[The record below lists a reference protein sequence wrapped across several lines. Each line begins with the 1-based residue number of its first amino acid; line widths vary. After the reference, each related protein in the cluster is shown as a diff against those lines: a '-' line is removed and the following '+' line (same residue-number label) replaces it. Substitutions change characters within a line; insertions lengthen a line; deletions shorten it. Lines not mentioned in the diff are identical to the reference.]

1 MDNAAVHNGAVKE
14 VLFIK
19 IDSDQSIEQLKEL
32 REFYLESLQQGLCI
46 IPAGASWELEMLST
60 SPVVNQLAKERKAKG
75 DVSLLKSV
83 SHKEKDAILEKLQ
96 QYREK
101 VGAPSFAC
109 LAQKYG
115 KGDKEFRED
124 ILRDLFFYRIKVSD
138 RVWIK
143 LGEALEAE
151 GI

>member
-1 MDNAAVHNGAVKE
+1 MDNAAVHECSVRE
-14 VLFIK
+14 VLFIHL
-19 IDSDQSIEQLKEL
+19 DSDQSLEKLQEL
-32 REFYLESLQQGLCI
+32 RDFYLDSIQKGVCI
-46 IPAGASWELEMLST
+46 LPAGVSWEVEMLST
-60 SPVVNQLAKERKAKG
+60 SSVVNQLAKER
-75 DVSLLKSV
+75 DVV
-83 SHKEKDAILEKLQ
+83 TAKEKEVILEKLK
-96 QYREK
+96 RCK
-101 VGAPSFAC
+101 DKHGASSFAC